1 MHSQMCEI
9 VNNIINFLNPPALAL
24 CIIEPVNGLLYF
36 ILKIKMQRVG
46 L

>member
-1 MHSQMCEI
+1 MHSQMRKI
-9 VNNIINFLNPPALAL
+9 VNNIINFFNTPALAL
-24 CIIEPVNGLLYF
+24 CHIEPVNGLLYF